1 MTVAVLGGGAFGTAL
16 AIALSHTGS
25 VQLWARSPAQA
36 SAMAGQRENAAYLPG
51 CTLPAELA
59 VTSDLDD
66 IAGADVLL
74 LAIPM
79 QHLGAFAEEHASFL
93 DGKTLVACCKGM
105 DLRTGAG
112 PVEILAQH
120 CPGSVH
126 ALLTGPSFAGDIAK
140 GLPTGLTLA
149 CADADRGQ
157 KLQERLSTPTLRL
170 YRTTDVIGATLG
182 GALKNVMAIA
192 CGATMGAGLGES
204 ARASILTRGFAE
216 MQRLAQHR
224 GAEPATLAGLSG
236 FGDLVLT
243 CTSTQSRN
251 YRFGMSIGEGVAFDP
266 AVTVEGA
273 ATARAA
279 ARLAEREGLDLPITS
294 AVAGLVEK
302 RLDVAQ
308 AMDALLSRS
317 LKEE

>member
-1 MTVAVLGGGAFGTAL
+1 MKVAVLGGGAFGTAL
-16 AIALSHTGS
+16 AIALSQTGPI
-25 VQLWARSPAQA
+25 QLWARSRTQA
-36 SAMAGQRENAAYLPG
+36 DAMARQRENAAYLPG
-51 CTLPAELA
+51 CALPPELTVTPDLQAA
-59 VTSDLDD
+59 V
-66 IAGADVLL
+66 GADVIL

-79 QHLGAFAEEHASFL
+79 QTLGSFAEEAAALL

-105 DLRTGAG
+105 DLQTGAG
-112 PVEILAQH
+112 PVETLAHH
-120 CPGSVH
+120 CPTSSH
-126 ALLTGPSFAGDIAK
+126 ALLTGPSFARDIAN

-149 CADADRGQ
+149 CTDEDLGET
-157 KLQERLSTPTLRL
+157 LQARLSTPTLRI
-170 YRTTDVIGATLG
+170 YRTTDVTGATLG

-216 MQRLAQHR
+216 MQRLAQHK
-224 GAEPATLAGLSG
+224 GADPATLAGLSG

-243 CTSTQSRN
+243 CTSPQSRN
-251 YRFGMSIGEGVAFDP
+251 YRFGVSIGDGTAFDP
-266 AVTVEGA
+266 SVTVEGA

-279 ARLAEREGLDLPITS
+279 AALAEREGLDLPITS

-308 AMDALLSRS
+308 AMEALLSRS